1 MAPHSKL
8 QYRLGYD
15 FVDQDLLTRALTH
28 RSHHVSNQP
37 KGGHGLGNYERLEF
51 LGDSILGFIVAE
63 YLYHRFHEAHEG
75 QLSRLRARIVRRET
89 LAEVARAFSLGDFL
103 IMGSGELKSGG
114 FERASILSDV
124 LEAIIGG
131 IYLEA
136 GLDVAR
142 ERVLLWFASELEA
155 LTLSQSQKDPKTLLQ
170 EFLQSRQRGLPTYS
184 IVGVVGKSH
193 DQTFTVECRIAK
205 HDEVLQGI
213 ASSRRDAEQIAA
225 TKALDSLGVNYE
237 PQALHHD

>member
-1 MAPHSKL
+1 MTAHSKL

-28 RSHHVSNQP
+28 RSYHVSHQP
-37 KGGHGLGNYERLEF
+37 KGKSGNYERLEF
-51 LGDSILGFIVAE
+51 LGDSILGFIIAE
-63 YLYHRFHEAHEG
+63 HLFHRFHAAREG

-89 LAEVARAFSLGDFL
+89 LAEVARTFDLGGFL

-136 GLDVAR
+136 GLDVVR
-142 ERVLLWFASELEA
+142 ERVLLWFMSQLEA
-155 LTLSQSQKDPKTLLQ
+155 LTLSQSQKDPKSLLQ
-170 EFLQSRQRGLPTYS
+170 EYLQSRQQGLPTYS
-184 IVGVVGKSH
+184 IVAVEGKSH
-193 DQTFTVECRIAK
+193 DQIFTVDCQIAML
-205 HDEVLQGI
+205 DEVLQGV
-213 ASSRRDAEQIAA
+213 ATSRRDAEQIAA

-237 PQALHHD
+237 QQALNHD

>member
-1 MAPHSKL
+1 MAAHSKL
-8 QYRLGYD
+8 QYRLGYT
-15 FVDQDLLTRALTH
+15 FVDQDLLARALTH
-28 RSHHVSNQP
+28 RSHHSSNNP
-37 KGGHGLGNYERLEF
+37 KGRHGLGNYERLEF
-51 LGDSILGFIVAE
+51 LGDSILGFIIAE
-63 YLYHRFHEAHEG
+63 YLYHRFHGAREG

-89 LAEVARAFSLGDFL
+89 LAEVARTFGLGDFL

-136 GLDVAR
+136 GIEVVR
-142 ERVLLWFASELEA
+142 ERVHLWFSSQLDV
-155 LTLSQSQKDPKTLLQ
+155 LTLSQSQKDPKSLLQ
-170 EFLQSRQRGLPTYS
+170 EFLQSQQRGLPAYS
-184 IVGVVGKSH
+184 ILAVEGKSH
-193 DQTFTVECRIAK
+193 DQIFTVECRISM

-237 PQALHHD
+237 KQALNHE